1 MLYGRIGHINGK
13 RVASFVWLSC
23 ADPAKDE
30 RFGGAA
36 SVSQQTAKQKRMGLY
51 VVQSYIEP
59 LLLHGRKFD
68 IRMYA
73 YTLDFRWVLSF
84 SESSWAHASNV
95 MQCVV
100 AFDCLV
106 AGMCWWPRQSQLC
119 SSGGR
124 VIYDAL
130 CSLTIR
136 LRCGERKDDET
147 HTHHSR
153 PHIVRLDRF
162 DRKRTKRTNA
172 VMLSREPP
180 MDAHQTC
187 IHIRD

>member
-1 MLYGRIGHINGK
+1 MANALRHLFGCPAQILRKTSALVVRRAFRSRQQSRNAWACMSFRATSNRCSYTAGSSTSECTLTLWTSDGYSALARAAGHTH
-13 RVASFVWLSC
+13 L
-23 ADPAKDE
+23 
-30 RFGGAA
+30 
-36 SVSQQTAKQKRMGLY
+36 
-51 VVQSYIEP
+51 
-59 LLLHGRKFD
+59 
-68 IRMYA
+68 
-73 YTLDFRWVLSF
+73 
-84 SESSWAHASNV
+84 